1 MTMTDTGHEPL
12 ESASPLLEVD
22 HLSMGILTDRGTV
35 RAVDDVSLTLR
46 RGKTIGVVGESGSG
60 KTMLAKSIMGLL
72 PRNVER
78 TGSILL
84 DGEEIIGRSRK
95 QMRSVW
101 GTELSMVP
109 QDPMT
114 SLNPVR
120 RIGDQITEPL
130 RHHLRL
136 DRSTAK
142 ESAIKL
148 LESVR
153 IPDPEKRMREYP
165 HQLSGGMRQR
175 VVIAAALA
183 CGPRLLFAD
192 EPTTALD
199 VTVQAQILNLLSR
212 IQVERHM
219 AVVLVTH
226 DLGVV
231 AGHTD
236 EIMVM
241 YAGQVVERAPTP
253 VLFERMHM
261 PYTQALL
268 ASIPTLDEPVH
279 TRLAVIPGRPPDL
292 VDVPKGCRFATRCEY
307 AQDKCRAEMPPLVA
321 ADDPGHQYRCWFPVD
336 GPKVRLTVDAM
347 AGVPT
352 APDATTSTVMGES

>member
-1 MTMTDTGHEPL
+1 MSTTENRTPAASEPL
-12 ESASPLLEVD
+12 LVVD
-22 HLSMGILTDRGTV
+22 DLHLGILTGRGTV
-35 RAVDDVSLTLR
+35 RAVDGVSLTLDQGR
-46 RGKTIGVVGESGSG
+46 TLGVVGESGSG
-60 KTMLAKSIMGLL
+60 KTMLAKSIMGLV
-72 PRNVER
+72 PQNAER
-78 TGSILL
+78 TGSVRI
-84 DGEEIIGRSRK
+84 DGEETIGRSRK

-101 GTELSMVP
+101 GRELSMVP

-120 RIGDQITEPL
+120 RVGDQITEPL
-130 RHHLRL
+130 RHHLGL
-136 DRSTAK
+136 DRKTAK
-142 ESAIKL
+142 AKAIEL
-148 LESVR
+148 LQSVR
-153 IPDPEKRMREYP
+153 IPDPDKRMREYP

-183 CGPRLLFAD
+183 CSPGLLFAD

-199 VTVQAQILNLLSR
+199 VTVQAQILNLLTR
-212 IQVERHM
+212 IQTEREM
-219 AVVLVTH
+219 AMVLVTH

-236 EIMVM
+236 EIIVM
-241 YAGQVVERAPTP
+241 YAGQVVEKAPTT

-292 VDVPKGCRFATRCEY
+292 VDIPKGCRFAARCEY
-307 AQDKCRAEMPPLVA
+307 AQPKCVAEPPPLFA
-321 ADDPGHQYRCWFPVD
+321 ADTPRHEYRCWFPVD
-336 GPKVRLTVDAM
+336 GPKVR
-347 AGVPT
+347 VPAA
-352 APDATTSTVMGES
+352 APTTEEA

>member
-1 MTMTDTGHEPL
+1 MSITGNPRSASSEPL
-12 ESASPLLEVD
+12 LVVD
-22 HLSMGILTDRGTV
+22 DLRLGILTDRGTV
-35 RAVDDVSLTLR
+35 RAVDGVSLTLD
-46 RGKTIGVVGESGSG
+46 RGRTLGVVGESGSG
-60 KTMLAKSIMGLL
+60 KTMLAKSIMGLV

-78 TGSILL
+78 TGSVRI
-84 DGEEIIGRSRK
+84 DGEETIGRSRK

-101 GTELSMVP
+101 GHELSMVP

-120 RIGDQITEPL
+120 RVGDQITEPL
-130 RHHLRL
+130 RQHLGL
-136 DRSTAK
+136 DRKAAK
-142 ESAIKL
+142 ARAIEL
-148 LESVR
+148 LQSVR
-153 IPDPEKRMREYP
+153 IPDPDKRMREYP

-183 CGPRLLFAD
+183 CSPGLLFAD

-199 VTVQAQILNLLSR
+199 VTVQAQILNLLTR
-212 IQVERHM
+212 IQSEREM
-219 AVVLVTH
+219 AMVLVTH

-236 EIMVM
+236 EIIVM
-241 YAGQVVERAPTP
+241 YAGQVVEKAPTT

-292 VDVPKGCRFATRCEY
+292 VDIPTGCRFAARCEF
-307 AQDKCRAEMPPLVA
+307 ARAKCAAEPPPLVA
-321 ADDPGHQYRCWFPVD
+321 AETPGHKYRCWFPVD
-336 GPKVRLTVDAM
+336 GPKAR
-347 AGVPT
+347 VP
-352 APDATTSTVMGES
+352 AAASTTEEA